1 MTAWLLPLDSNQ
13 PSPVNS
19 RQPSPRWLDRN
30 GIGGERENRTHPTAI
45 LQGSPAYP
53 ERSPIM
59 VPAVCYDQTSSAL
72 QADVS
77 TTITTQANWSVRPV
91 TIRRLQ
97 VGNLRLCL

>member
-53 ERSPIM
+53 ERSPEL
-59 VPAVCYDQTSSAL
+59 VLGACNDQASSAL

-77 TTITTQANWSVRPV
+77 TTITNRAWCGDEETTGIEPIPERWQRS
-91 TIRRLQ
+91 T
-97 VGNLRLCL
+97 